1 MPCQHRKRHR
11 EPIGTARGDFA
22 SRLKQPAVATEA
34 AAAAAPLAKVVAAA
48 AGVVAPAV
56 PPTPDTSCG
65 DHITMQV
72 RRQDRREDGAHSSR
86 QA

>member
-1 MPCQHRKRHR
+1 MPCQHRKRLR

-56 PPTPDTSCG
+56 PPTPCG

-72 RRQDRREDGAHSSR
+72 RHQDRREDGAHSSR